1 MYCTICG
8 DNKELKRPHKW
19 LTIGLLKVNREL
31 QKGLFMELQFTG
43 QVVFEQLS
51 LGFEIEESANPEA
64 ASRWSVRKT
73 FKAYRPDQTIIW
85 QVPKEILPQQHLVWF
100 VQKVVAH
107 LDLSEILS
115 GYRNSNGRGQPPYD
129 PKMMLTLLIYCYC
142 TERESA
148 RDIEQATYD
157 DIPCKIITGDQH
169 PDYSTIANFRKEN
182 LSALDGLFAQVLT
195 LACEAGLV
203 PLKNVATDGSK
214 VKANASKHKA
224 MSYDRLC
231 ETEAKWE
238 QEILQI
244 KAQIEAARGMDP
256 PLAPRQLADLQK
268 DLAIRQERLPI
279 IKTSKVVLEK
289 EARDKTANA
298 RSQYEETARQQGKK
312 PRKRAWKTKPD
323 AKAQRNFTDPDSKI
337 MPSKKTFVQGYNAQV
352 AVDGFRQI
360 IVGHDVT
367 QQTNDK
373 QELLPMA
380 RQIKSRFGQLP
391 DNFLADSG
399 FWSEANVNNE
409 EWEKLG
415 VTNLLIPPGK
425 EEKGRKSPAPV
436 GRIPKDAT
444 VAELMRRKLKTRAG
458 HSTYRLRKSIV
469 EPVIGQ
475 IKCALDFDE
484 FRLRGLTQVKQEWG
498 FICTIH
504 NILKIFR
511 SGFQLAPASG

>member
-1 MYCTICG
+1 MAHNRLIEGQSRAT
-8 DNKELKRPHKW
+8 KE
-19 LTIGLLKVNREL
+19 
-31 QKGLFMELQFTG
+31 GLFMELEFTG

-51 LGFEIEESANPEA
+51 LGLEIEESATPQ
-64 ASRWSVRKT
+64 ASSPWSVRKT
-73 FKAYRPDQTIIW
+73 FKTYRPDQTIIW
-85 QVPKEILPQQHLVWF
+85 QVPKDILPAQHLVWF
-100 VQKVVAH
+100 VRKVVAY

-115 GYRNSNGRGQPPYD
+115 GYRAGDGRGQPPYD

-182 LSALDGLFAQVLT
+182 LSALEGLFGQVLT
-195 LACEAGLV
+195 LAQKAGLV

-231 ETEAKWE
+231 ETEEKWE
-238 QEILQI
+238 AEIAQI
-244 KAQIEAARGMDP
+244 KDQIKTASATNP
-256 PLAPRQLADLQK
+256 PLASRQLVDLQK
-268 DLAIRQERLPI
+268 DLAIRQERLPV
-279 IKTSKVVLEK
+279 IKASKAVLEE
-289 EARDKTANA
+289 EAREKTAKE
-298 RSQYEETARQQGKK
+298 RSQHEETARQKGKK
-312 PRKRAWKTKPD
+312 PRKRVWKTKPE

-373 QELLPMA
+373 QQLLPMA
-380 RQIKSRFGQLP
+380 RQIKSRFGELP

-399 FWSEANVNNE
+399 FWSEANVDAE

-415 VTNLLIPPGK
+415 GTNLLIPPGK

-436 GRIPKDAT
+436 GRIPKDAA

-511 SGFQLAPASG
+511 SGFQLAPSPG

>member
-1 MYCTICG
+1 
-8 DNKELKRPHKW
+8 
-19 LTIGLLKVNREL
+19 
-31 QKGLFMELQFTG
+31 MEIKFTG
-43 QVVFEQLS
+43 QVVFEQLA
-51 LGFEIEESANPEA
+51 LGLEIEEVANPQ
-64 ASRWSVRKT
+64 SPWSVRKT
-73 FKAYRPDQTIIW
+73 FKSYRPDQTIMW
-85 QVPKEILPQQHLVWF
+85 QVPKNILPEQHLVWF
-100 VQKVVAH
+100 VRKVVAH

-115 GYRNSNGRGQPPYD
+115 GYRTGDGRGQPPYD
-129 PKMMLTLLIYCYC
+129 PGMMLTLLIYCYC

-157 DIPCKIITGDQH
+157 DIPCNIITGNQH

-182 LSALDGLFAQVLT
+182 LAALENLFGQVLT
-195 LACEAGLV
+195 LAQEAGLV

-224 MSYDRLC
+224 MSYDRMC
-231 ETEAKWE
+231 ETEQKWE
-238 QEILQI
+238 NEIPQI
-244 KAQIEAARGMDP
+244 KARIEAATGMNP
-256 PLAPRQLADLQK
+256 PLAPSKLVELQK
-268 DLAIRQERLPI
+268 DLAIRQERLPV
-279 IKTSKVVLEK
+279 IKASRTLLE
-289 EARDKTANA
+289 EQAREKTAEE

-312 PRKRAWKTKPD
+312 PRKRVWKTKPD
-323 AKAQRNFTDPDSKI
+323 ARAQRNFTDPDSKI

-352 AVDGFRQI
+352 AVDGLAQI

-367 QQTNDK
+367 QKTNDK
-373 QELLPMA
+373 QQLLPMA
-380 RQIKSRFGQLP
+380 RQIKNRFGRLP

-399 FWSEANVNNE
+399 FWSEANVTAE

-415 VTNLLIPPGK
+415 VTNLHIPPGK
-425 EEKGRKSPAPV
+425 EEKGKKSPTPV

-458 HSTYRLRKSIV
+458 HSIYRLRKSIV

-498 FICTIH
+498 FVCTIH

-511 SGFQLAPASG
+511 SGFQLAPSTG